1 LERNILALN
10 PTETCGNISIP
21 FPFGIGIRFQKD
33 NLLLEVLNSYD
44 SEIYFVSTSKQ
55 WIYNLSSLLSV
66 AAKQE
71 IKLTVKKKKKK
82 NFKELEIKNCNSVD
96 VSVFCCNKE

>member
-1 LERNILALN
+1 MGRNIPTPN

-44 SEIYFVSTSKQ
+44 SEIYFFWTSKQ

-71 IKLTVKKKKKK
+71 KKLTVKKKKLERIGNKK
-82 NFKELEIKNCNSVD
+82 L
-96 VSVFCCNKE
+96 

>member
-21 FPFGIGIRFQKD
+21 SPFGIGIRFQKD

-71 IKLTVKKKKKK
+71 IKLTVKKKKKT
-82 NFKELEIKNCNSVD
+82 
-96 VSVFCCNKE
+96 

>member
-1 LERNILALN
+1 MERNILALN

-44 SEIYFVSTSKQ
+44 SEIYSVSTSKQ
-55 WIYNLSSLLSV
+55 WIYILSSLLSV

-71 IKLTVKKKKKK
+71 KKLTVKKKKK
-82 NFKELEIKNCNSVD
+82 LERIG
-96 VSVFCCNKE
+96 NKKL

>member
-1 LERNILALN
+1 LGRNILALD
-10 PTETCGNISIP
+10 PTENCGNISIP

-71 IKLTVKKKKKK
+71 KKINGKKKTKKT
-82 NFKELEIKNCNSVD
+82 
-96 VSVFCCNKE
+96 

>member
-1 LERNILALN
+1 MGRNIPTPN

-44 SEIYFVSTSKQ
+44 SEIYFFSTSKQ

-71 IKLTVKKKKKK
+71 QKLTGKKK
-82 NFKELEIKNCNSVD
+82 ET
-96 VSVFCCNKE
+96 